1 MGLFDEVKDLFGG
14 EKVDTPVL
22 PTVAD
27 DLNQAIGA
35 VSSTSDA
42 RTGLALRDIERFL
55 KFSEDFLPE
64 IQGLINDSD
73 PKASQVRDLLFTQI
87 IDELKN
93 PTAIDAGLRRE
104 IEQQIRGAQSAR
116 GTSFGNSAVSSEA
129 LGVGQFAENIRR
141 NRQQIAQQILNTNAA
156 TNNNPLGTLF
166 SVIGQPASSVSNAN
180 VLPTAINSASNR
192 NLTQSQL
199 DFNVDQVNSQRGPRA
214 LSNAVKIGTSLAASG
229 VGIPGIF

>member
-22 PTVAD
+22 PTLQE

-73 PKASQVRDLLFTQI
+73 PKAAQVRDLLFTQI

-93 PTAIDAGLRRE
+93 PTAIDPSLRRE

-129 LGVGQFAENIRR
+129 LGVGQFAENVRR
-141 NRQQIAQQILNTNAA
+141 NRQQAAQQILDTNAA
-156 TNNNPLGTLF
+156 TNNNPLGVLF
-166 SVIGQPASSVSNAN
+166 STIGQPASSVSNAN
-180 VLPTAINSASNR
+180 ILPTAINNASNR
-192 NLTQSQL
+192 SLTQSQL

-214 LSNAVKIGTSLAASG
+214 LSNAVKIGTSLAAAG
-229 VGIPGIF
+229 PGIPGIF